1 MHEWYA
7 VGAPHHNQTWESE
20 EEGKICTY
28 RDHFSPELPGGNVLT
43 VDFSG
48 KLDYLL
54 LHHYLVSLL
63 PFLIGLFPALLHIDR
78 NRRGVVFLYCWT
90 HSSSATPSS
99 FPRDNGSVLH
109 GPPGVHTTVPARV
122 CHRSRLHSPEQNTT
136 QPRFVLRSG
145 SWTQNKHEAHIKR

>member
-43 VDFSG
+43 VDFFG

-63 PFLIGLFPALLHIDR
+63 PLFNWSVPCFTT
-78 NRRGVVFLYCWT
+78 RRQEQARGGV
-90 HSSSATPSS
+90 
-99 FPRDNGSVLH
+99 
-109 GPPGVHTTVPARV
+109 
-122 CHRSRLHSPEQNTT
+122 
-136 QPRFVLRSG
+136 FVLLDTLELSNTEQLSKG
-145 SWTQNKHEAHIKR
+145 